1 MRVPEIH
8 TNYELRG
15 AGNNWYRGTTQVD
28 GMPGFFPSIGPN
40 QSTCIIK
47 NELDET
53 IATNLYSKLYNAR
66 EDGTQSFLSN
76 NDSEGLVLDAYKHW
90 NNADKTVNVAPTKY
104 WWHHILSKLD
114 NHLLQKIT
122 NDKIGYSYLAANATL
137 KIIEKLYKIHGDDL
151 QEKLGDLNESLMNGD
166 PGCDELNGQITK
178 AANSATNG
186 LKKDIDSLESSKM
199 AGKCNN
205 SENLNYIDMSTDP
218 RLKKLTSI
226 KGNDLNKFLKT
237 TIDRATAT
245 STGKYSTTEESIFDA
260 DAIEELINVEA
271 FAHVALVLDAV
282 VRERK
287 HHLSFDVY
295 IDDSGSMDSRCQ
307 IGEAS
312 VSVTYRDLA
321 RMVAF
326 KLFSLGILRDV
337 YLFSCRNTIT
347 KISHEHI
354 FSAHIGGGTDIQQ
367 CIDLARAQKR
377 PAILITDGWDSI
389 EEGNE
394 GYFRDMFILILE
406 CQSTHHSFKQ
416 FLPKKQIMFYNNG
429 KFMEAKHVD
438 DRIEAV

>member
-1 MRVPEIH
+1 MKVPEIH
-8 TNYELRG
+8 TKYELRG
-15 AGNNWYRGTTQVD
+15 SGNNWYRGMSQADST
-28 GMPGFFPSIGPN
+28 PGFFPSIGPN
-40 QSTCIIK
+40 QETCIIK
-47 NELDET
+47 NELDST
-53 IATNLYSKLYNAR
+53 IATNLYSKLYNGR
-66 EDGTQSFLSN
+66 DNGTQTFLSN

-90 NNADKTVNVAPTKY
+90 NSSDKTVKVAPNKY

-137 KIIEKLYKIHGDDL
+137 KIIEKLYKIHGDEL
-151 QEKLGDLNESLMNGD
+151 QEKLEDLNQELKMGD
-166 PGCDELNGQITK
+166 PGCEGLNGDITR
-178 AANSATNG
+178 AVNSATNG
-186 LKKDIDSLESSKM
+186 LKKDIDSLENSKM
-199 AGKCNN
+199 AGKCNS
-205 SENLNYIDMSTDP
+205 SESLTYIDMSTDP

-226 KGNDLNKFLKT
+226 KGGDLNKFLKT

-287 HHLSFDVY
+287 YHLSFDVY
-295 IDDSGSMDSRCQ
+295 IDDSGSMDSRCK
-307 IGEAS
+307 IGETD

-337 YLFSCRNTIT
+337 YLFSCRDTIT
-347 KISHEHI
+347 KIAHEHI

-367 CIDLARAQKR
+367 CISLARSQKR

-389 EEGNE
+389 SEDEE
-394 GYFRDMFILILE
+394 GYFKDMFILVLE
-406 CQSTHHSFKQ
+406 CTSTHHSFKQ
-416 FLPKKQIMFYNNG
+416 FLPKKQIMFYNDG
-429 KFMEAKHVD
+429 KFMEAKQVD